1 VSLAYGIF
9 YQDPDKKYLPS
20 INALHFQKATHY
32 ILQYQKI
39 TNDRTFRTELFY
51 KKYDDLIKTTG
62 SNNQTFAAIN
72 NSGFGNAK
80 GIEFFWRDK
89 KTIKNV
95 DYWISYSYLDT
106 KRDFLNY
113 PFAIE
118 PSFVSKHTASLVMK
132 KFIMPLKTQFNVSY
146 TFATGRPY
154 YGIVFDNDHDN
165 YKMIDKGRTKDY
177 NNLSVCV
184 NYLPSVAKL
193 NAKAFSLFVF
203 SVTNVLGFNNVYNY
217 NYSVNGQ
224 NKVAVTPPSKRFI
237 YLGYFVSLGVDR
249 TQDEINNHL

>member
-1 VSLAYGIF
+1 
-9 YQDPDKKYLPS
+9 
-20 INALHFQKATHY
+20 
-32 ILQYQKI
+32 
-39 TNDRTFRTELFY
+39 
-51 KKYDDLIKTTG
+51 
-62 SNNQTFAAIN
+62 
-72 NSGFGNAK
+72 
-80 GIEFFWRDK
+80 
-89 KTIKNV
+89 
-95 DYWISYSYLDT
+95 
-106 KRDFLNY
+106 
-113 PFAIE
+113 
-118 PSFVSKHTASLVMK
+118 MK

-154 YGIVFDNDHDN
+154 YGIVFDDDHGN

-177 NNLSVCV
+177 NNLSVSV

-193 NAKAFSLFVF
+193 NAKAFSVFVF

-224 NKVAVTPPSKRFI
+224 NKVAVSPPSKRFF